1 MQPMSCGKFDEMTS
15 TPFYKEGLIEVSSL
29 ALVKRYN
36 NALTSLE
43 LPPTNLS
50 SFHLDGR
57 GWSPEIAHEQNNDYL
72 SHGPAN
78 ALAIIL
84 SPDQRDKPLYAP
96 LTSFDKDVLQRY
108 YAQFSS
114 DIADITRTACL
125 CLELNHT
132 PPAYSGPTDVL
143 GFASVTVTSSAGN
156 FGSTLDEQAKLVK
169 TFLEGDMAWF
179 DALLRQK
186 IISSAKQFGD
196 LRTRAKL
203 PPEFTVATTSSFYSK
218 LFAGVFVLRPDDRNY
233 YLIVR
238 EKNMM
243 PSRQKNAFYLRDGT
257 LLPKLLKDNLVAV
270 DDQWY
275 RDHPELLQNKYEAL
289 LADALFMLEPTLIF
303 PTLTATQRKQRLDL
317 YAGQLPRVLLEFEQF
332 MKAVSSGAS
341 VRPNDLSAEL
351 IILLLHPHQDLPER
365 EQEVLWR
372 LLRQIQYVTVA
383 PFDIAQVYQK
393 DIAYFFELYQSWPQ
407 AKQQWAESYLRAR
420 GVVK

>member
-1 MQPMSCGKFDEMTS
+1 MTS
-15 TPFYKEGLIEVSSL
+15 TPFYKEDLIEVASP

-36 NALTSLE
+36 DALTSLE

-50 SFHLDGR
+50 SFHLDGL
-57 GWSPEIAHEQNNDYL
+57 GWSPEIAEAQQNTHYL
-72 SHGPAN
+72 SHGPARP
-78 ALAIIL
+78 LAIIL
-84 SPDQRDKPLYAP
+84 TPDQRNKPLYAP
-96 LTSFDKDVLQRY
+96 WTSCDKYVLQSY
-108 YAQFSS
+108 FAQFSS

-132 PPAYSGPTDVL
+132 PPAYLGPTDVL
-143 GFASVTVTSSAGN
+143 GFKSVTVKSSAGN
-156 FGSTLDEQAKLVK
+156 FGSTLGEQAKLVQ
-169 TFLEGDMAWF
+169 TFLEEDMAWF
-179 DALLRQK
+179 DASLRQK
-186 IISSAKQFGD
+186 IISNAKQFGD
-196 LRTRAKL
+196 LRARATL
-203 PPEFTVATTSSFYSK
+203 PPEFTVDGISSFYMRI
-218 LFAGVFVLRPDDRNY
+218 FDGIFVLRPDERNY

-238 EKNMM
+238 EKSMM
-243 PSRQKNAFYLRDGT
+243 PSRQRNTFYLRDGT

-275 RDHPELLQNKYEAL
+275 RQQPNLLQNKYEAL
-289 LADALFMLEPTLIF
+289 LAGALFMLEPTLIL
-303 PTLTATQRKQRLDL
+303 PTLTATQRKQRLGL

-372 LLRQIQYVTVA
+372 LLCQIQYVTVD

-407 AKQQWAESYLRAR
+407 AKQQWAESYLRAL